1 MDDDLNQKADEFTD
15 HADDA
20 ASSAWEHVEETGQ
33 ENVDAVE
40 NKAENVWE
48 TVEDNREEA
57 VDFVAEGA
65 ETVQGTWS
73 EIKEEKMDQ
82 NDEFMQASAESWSA
96 EEQPAPVN
104 YTQGETNRWGSPVP
118 PQETYQAPQAPVET
132 SIPREEYRS
141 VNTSQVVTPQEKKEF
156 PVWAI
161 VLIILL
167 VLCLCFV
174 IPVIL
179 ILGGGIAIFRNLIE
193 QSSLLLPY
201 LFM

>member
-1 MDDDLNQKADEFTD
+1 MDDDLNQNADEF
-15 HADDA
+15 ADKVEDV

-33 ENVDAVE
+33 DIVDAVE

-48 TVEDNREEA
+48 TVEDKRDEA
-57 VDFVAEGA
+57 EDFVAEGA

-73 EIKEEKMDQ
+73 EIEEVKMDQ

-96 EEQPAPVN
+96 EEQPTPVN
-104 YTQGETNRWGSPVP
+104 HTQGESNRWGSPVP
-118 PQETYQAPQAPVET
+118 PQETYQAPQAPAET

-141 VNTSQVVTPQEKKEF
+141 VNTGEVVTPQEKKDF

-179 ILGGGIAIFRNLIE
+179 ILGGGIAIFRNFIE
-193 QSSLLLPY
+193 HSSLLLPY